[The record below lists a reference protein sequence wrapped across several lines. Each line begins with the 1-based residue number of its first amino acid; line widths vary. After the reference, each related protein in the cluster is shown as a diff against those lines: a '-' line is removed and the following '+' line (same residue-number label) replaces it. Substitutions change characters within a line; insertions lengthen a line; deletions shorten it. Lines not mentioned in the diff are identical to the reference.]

1 MLKKRL
7 LNVKFSTGSHVF
19 LENLGVNQPQQQRG
33 VSRVRRD
40 CLKTWIDSSFP
51 MERSNRSLLRLR
63 LFVGMKSA
71 EKSKGSS
78 ESARRLLVQ
87 FSSARFLSQTP
98 VKLLV
103 VVVAPLSSSSLT
115 NAGSYCWDWVSVAA
129 AWEQPLAIP
138 ALVDVDHVSGPEPS
152 AEAVINRWLK
162 SNQVFNMIM
171 ASDKT
176 SAMTDLEDLN
186 RTLYDIGAQDLLDV
200 WEAMESVSPLKNLG
214 FQLNFKHNFFANYN
228 RTLMPPTL
236 NLRFFN
242 FFTNNNWIL
251 MPPIGVFAPVFCETV
266 AYLSSVF
273 LAIFE
278 TLEIWKIAE
287 ACRKS
292 WICTSGNLLHTLQW
306 KGKKWHLERLLL
318 LAV

>member
-200 WEAMESVSPLKNLG
+200 WEAMESVSPFKNLKIE
-214 FQLNFKHNFFANYN
+214 FQAQFFRQLQSNPNAPNLN
-228 RTLMPPTL
+228 
-236 NLRFFN
+236 
-242 FFTNNNWIL
+242 
-251 MPPIGVFAPVFCETV
+251 
-266 AYLSSVF
+266 S
-273 LAIFE
+273 
-278 TLEIWKIAE
+278 
-287 ACRKS
+287 
-292 WICTSGNLLHTLQW
+292 
-306 KGKKWHLERLLL
+306 
-318 LAV
+318 